1 MIDFGRTPM
10 RVQTFWFS
18 AKETA
23 VNVTRRQ
30 SVMGILCLLVVVGIL
45 AVVIV
50 LSSGKPINVE
60 LITANI
66 AVAFGSSLLLYIYL
80 RGYEAVRY
88 VVVIAITLLSGFL
101 MPEPFVTKTMS
112 LSLFVPAVIAMILAE
127 PIWVFGSSMTL
138 LFILLARAGFQG
150 AYTEP
155 FGLLIF
161 GLTLSGMVVSHLV
174 ARTTQKLAEENNA
187 RVQEQK
193 NELTM
198 QAAELG
204 AANEKLQHQ
213 LTQQRQLLELVE
225 TLETPAVLIAND
237 VLLAPIAG
245 HVDSRRAHA
254 LSNNLLQQAAE
265 RHCRLV
271 ILDIAGVSA
280 MDTAV
285 IGLLMNIAQALR
297 LLGCEVI
304 VSGISAEVAI
314 MLTQL
319 NISLPVRTVR
329 SPHEALVAYSGVS
342 QN

>member
-1 MIDFGRTPM
+1 
-10 RVQTFWFS
+10 V
-18 AKETA
+18 

-30 SVMGILCLLVVVGIL
+30 SVVAILLLL
-45 AVVIV
+45 AVVGV
-50 LSSGKPINVE
+50 LAVIIGFLSGEPVRLDYISSDIGV
-60 LITANI
+60 
-66 AVAFGSSLLLYIYL
+66 AVGSIFLMYLYL
-80 RGYEAVRY
+80 RGYEQIRY
-88 VVVIAITLLSGFL
+88 VVIIVITLMAGLL
-101 MPEPFVTKTMS
+101 MNEPYVTQTAS
-112 LSLFVPAVIAMILAE
+112 LALFVPAVLAMILAE
-127 PIWVFGSSMTL
+127 PIWVFGSSVTL
-138 LFILLARAGFQG
+138 LLILLVRGQFHG
-150 AYTEP
+150 AYADP
-155 FGLLIF
+155 FTLLIF
-161 GLTLSGMVVSHLV
+161 ILTLGGMLAAHLV
-174 ARTTQKLAEENNA
+174 TRTTQKLAAENNA

-193 NELTM
+193 NTLES

-213 LTQQRQLLELVE
+213 LAQQRQLLELVE
-225 TLETPAVLIAND
+225 TLETPAVSIAND
-237 VLLAPIAG
+237 VLLAPVVG
-245 HVDSRRAHA
+245 HVDQRRAQA
-254 LSNNLLQQAAE
+254 LSNNLLNQAAE

-304 VSGISAEVAI
+304 MSGISAEVAI

-319 NISLPVRTVR
+319 NVSLPVRTVR